1 MPGLHFS
8 GGNGVDFIKS
18 DNRRFLRRFIS
29 FYDLMQGTAE
39 IHMTAFAASSA
50 FFLFLSLVPII
61 LLVCSLV
68 PYTGLTQEAAMEIVS
83 DNLGHIVPEN
93 VTQLLEG
100 IVDEIYSGGLLTL
113 SVSAIATVWSAGKA
127 FLAIM
132 RGLDVIHGDGLQ
144 NYFIARFKACLYTI
158 VMMGAILF
166 LLLVVVFGGKIVGIV
181 TLYVPELSPILHW
194 LLNQRFVFSVCLLT
208 VTFTA
213 IYTWVP
219 QKKLRLLAQ
228 LPGALFTSLGWMAI
242 SWMFST
248 YISMFD
254 GFSAYGSLA
263 TIVIA
268 MLWMYYCMFILLLG
282 AYFNAKQDS

>member
-1 MPGLHFS
+1 
-8 GGNGVDFIKS
+8 
-18 DNRRFLRRFIS
+18 
-29 FYDLMQGTAE
+29 
-39 IHMTAFAASSA
+39 MTSFAASSA

-68 PYTGLTQEAAMEIVS
+68 PYTGLTQDAAMDIVAQ
-83 DNLGHIVPEN
+83 NLGQIAPEN
-93 VTQLLEG
+93 VTELLED

-113 SVSAIATVWSAGKA
+113 SVSAIATIWSAGKA

-158 VMMGAILF
+158 VMMAAILF
-166 LLLVVVFGGKIVGIV
+166 LLLVVVFGGKIVDIV
-181 TLYVPELSPILHW
+181 TLYVPELAPILNW
-194 LLNQRFVFSVCLLT
+194 VLSLRFVFSLCVLT
-208 VTFTA
+208 VAFTA

-219 QKKLRLLAQ
+219 QKKLRLLPQ
-228 LPGALFTSLGWMAI
+228 IPGALFAALGWMAI
-242 SWMFST
+242 SWLFST
-248 YISMFD
+248 YISVFD

-282 AYFNAKQDS
+282 AYLNVKHRPESGDLHA

>member
-1 MPGLHFS
+1 
-8 GGNGVDFIKS
+8 
-18 DNRRFLRRFIS
+18 
-29 FYDLMQGTAE
+29 
-39 IHMTAFAASSA
+39 MTSFAASSA

-68 PYTGLTQEAAMEIVS
+68 PYTGLTQDAAMDIVAQ
-83 DNLGHIVPEN
+83 NLGQIAPEN
-93 VTQLLEG
+93 VTELLEN

-113 SVSAIATVWSAGKA
+113 SVSAIATIWSAGKA

-158 VMMGAILF
+158 VMLASILF
-166 LLLVVVFGGKIVGIV
+166 LLVVVVFGGKIVGFV
-181 TLYVPELSPILHW
+181 TFYVPELAPILNW
-194 LLNQRFVFSVCLLT
+194 VLSLRFVFSLCVLT
-208 VTFTA
+208 VAFTA

-219 QKKLRLLAQ
+219 QKKLRLLPQ
-228 LPGALFTSLGWMAI
+228 IPGALFAALGWMAI
-242 SWMFST
+242 SWLFST
-248 YISMFD
+248 YISVFD

-282 AYFNAKQDS
+282 AYLNARHDS

>member
-1 MPGLHFS
+1 M
-8 GGNGVDFIKS
+8 
-18 DNRRFLRRFIS
+18 
-29 FYDLMQGTAE
+29 
-39 IHMTAFAASSA
+39 
-50 FFLFLSLVPII
+50 SLVPII

-68 PYTGLTQEAAMEIVS
+68 PYTGLTQEAAMDIVS
-83 DNLGHIVPEN
+83 ENLGQIAPEN
-93 VTQLLEG
+93 VTDLLES

-113 SVSAIATVWSAGKA
+113 SVSAVATVWSAGKA

-144 NYFIARFKACLYTI
+144 NYFVARFKACVYTI
-158 VMMGAILF
+158 VMMAAILF
-166 LLLVVVFGGKIVGIV
+166 LLLVVVFGGKIVDIV
-181 TLYVPELSPILHW
+181 TFYVPELSPVLHW
-194 LLNQRFVFSVCLLT
+194 LLSQRFVFSICILVIA
-208 VTFTA
+208 FTA

-242 SWMFST
+242 SWLFST
-248 YISMFD
+248 YISAFD

-282 AYFNAKQDS
+282 AYLNVRHTPE

>member
-1 MPGLHFS
+1 MGFLQTRGGL
-8 GGNGVDFIKS
+8 IKPRK
-18 DNRRFLRRFIS
+18 RRFLPRVAATV
-29 FYDLMQGTAE
+29 DVLQGTAE
-39 IHMTAFAASSA
+39 IHMTSFAASSA

-68 PYTGLTQEAAMEIVS
+68 PYTGLTQEAAMDIVA
-83 DNLGHIVPEN
+83 DNLGQIAPEN
-93 VTQLLEG
+93 VTELLEG

-144 NYFIARFKACLYTI
+144 NYFIARFKACLYTV
-158 VMMGAILF
+158 VMLASILF
-166 LLLVVVFGGKIVGIV
+166 LLVVVVFGGKIVEFV
-181 TLYVPELSPILHW
+181 TFYVPELAPILNW
-194 LLNQRFVFSVCLLT
+194 LLSLRFVFSLCVLT

-213 IYTWVP
+213 VYTWVP
-219 QKKLRLLAQ
+219 QKKLRLLSQ
-228 LPGALFTSLGWMAI
+228 LPGAMFAALGWMAI
-242 SWMFST
+242 SWLFST
-248 YISMFD
+248 YISVFD

-282 AYFNAKQDS
+282 AYLNARHDS